1 MRSAADELFERWKE
15 LYEYL
20 EVVAAELNVGSIYVS
35 GDHDGTPNIGA
46 VVPADRA
53 KVFAEAVQSHIKQAR
68 YASFEVRVH
77 GVNADN
83 EPQLSLLV
91 TSDAVSERAIET

>member
-1 MRSAADELFERWKE
+1 VL
-15 LYEYL
+15 
-20 EVVAAELNVGSIYVS
+20 AAELNVGSIYVS

-46 VVPADRA
+46 VVPAPRA
-53 KVFAEAVQSHIKQAR
+53 KVFADAVQSHMKQNAR

-83 EPQLSLLV
+83 EPQISLLV
-91 TSDAVSERAIET
+91 TNEAVTERVIET